1 MRAGSAEA
9 RAALAPGLPRKF
21 TARAANDL
29 EYIMIDS
36 DLLDVLLTWDQ
47 TGQYEVAELNA
58 DGLEVTGDWMTTLLQ
73 TKAFHRIPPANIQA
87 IFMRMQRINYRAGDV
102 VIKQGTEGDF
112 FYVVVAGK
120 CIVTR
125 ETPLNKEGIK
135 LAELGPGDSFGEEAL
150 IAEAKRNATV
160 TMSTDGTLMRLGKH
174 DFQTLL
180 NEPLLQWVSQD
191 KAKEIVATGGKWL
204 DVRLPSEFQNFRID
218 DAINIPLYFIRLKLN
233 ALDKNIPYVVCCD
246 TGRRSSAAAYILS
259 ERGFEAY
266 VLKGGLA
273 ATEAARSSRGRRGFG
288 ACSGACS
295 IGHEETQAVQ
305 GRGIEG
311 GVAEGFRAEGPMVY
325 PPPPTLR
332 YRPPSLLAEHLG
344 LAIAAFLVR
353 IAFRRVFAS
362 RRRTSPRSG
371 IRAGGIARGLR
382 RDRCFAG

>member
-1 MRAGSAEA
+1 MNERPVNLAILKTFSPLDGLKAENLHALARKVHIRELAGGRTLFKEGDSEKKTFYLVNGMVELRADDKLIGTIRSGSPEA

-21 TARAANDL
+21 TARAADDI

-47 TGQYEVAELNA
+47 TGQYEVSELQS
-58 DGLEVTGDWMTTLLQ
+58 DGIDVTGDWMTTRLQ

-87 IFMRMQRINYRAGDV
+87 IFMRMQRINYKERDV
-102 VIKQGTEGDF
+102 VIKQGTEGDY
-112 FYVVVAGK
+112 FYVVVSGK
-120 CIVTR
+120 CVVTR

-160 TMSTDGTLMRLGKH
+160 TMATDGTLMRLGKA

-180 NEPLLQWVSQD
+180 NEPLLQWVD
-191 KAKEIVATGGKWL
+191 HEKAKEIVAHGGKWL

-218 DAINIPLYFIRLKLN
+218 GAVNIPLYFIRLKLN

-273 ATEAARSSRGRRGFG
+273 GTEAARARR
-288 ACSGACS
+288 
-295 IGHEETQAVQ
+295 
-305 GRGIEG
+305 
-311 GVAEGFRAEGPMVY
+311 
-325 PPPPTLR
+325 
-332 YRPPSLLAEHLG
+332 
-344 LAIAAFLVR
+344 
-353 IAFRRVFAS
+353 
-362 RRRTSPRSG
+362 
-371 IRAGGIARGLR
+371 
-382 RDRCFAG
+382 

>member
-1 MRAGSAEA
+1 MVAFAGKIIGLKAQGQKNFSMDERPVDLAILKTFSPLDGLKAENLHALARKTVVRELGAGRLLFKEGDTDKRTYYLVDGQVELRADDRVMGVIKSGTAEA

-21 TARAANDL
+21 TARAAMDI

-47 TGQYEVAELNA
+47 TGQYEVAELRG
-58 DGLEVTGDWMTTLLQ
+58 DGLDVTGDWMTTLLQ

-87 IFMRMQRINYRAGDV
+87 IFMRMQRINYRGGDI

-160 TMSTDGTLMRLGKH
+160 TMSSDGTLMRLGKN

-180 NEPLLQWVSQD
+180 NEPLLQWVDQQ
-191 KAKEIVATGGKWL
+191 KAREIVAGGGKWL
-204 DVRLPSEFQNFRID
+204 DVRLPSEFQNYRID
-218 DAINIPLYFIRLKLN
+218 DAVNIPLYFIRLKIN
-233 ALDKNIPYVVCCD
+233 ALDKNTQYVVCCD

-266 VLKGGLA
+266 VLQGGLA
-273 ATEAARSSRGRRGFG
+273 ASEAARS
-288 ACSGACS
+288 
-295 IGHEETQAVQ
+295 
-305 GRGIEG
+305 
-311 GVAEGFRAEGPMVY
+311 
-325 PPPPTLR
+325 
-332 YRPPSLLAEHLG
+332 
-344 LAIAAFLVR
+344 
-353 IAFRRVFAS
+353 
-362 RRRTSPRSG
+362 RSG
-371 IRAGGIARGLR
+371 
-382 RDRCFAG
+382 